1 MKLIVITGQEG
12 ADADG
17 LLRQVIADNGYS
29 YSEAP
34 RMVFPERSNL
44 LYHPRS
50 LYNNVRKVV
59 REHIDNDEGLFVVT
73 FSDYTMYGVRAEIRQ
88 AGFEGA
94 MLYQAESGGG
104 FVISEIDSN
113 GKCRYINGVFDVLR
127 DALNEVLG
135 W

>member
-59 REHIDNDEGLFVVT
+59 RDHIDNDEDLFVVT

-113 GKCRYINGVFDVLR
+113 GKCIY
-127 DALNEVLG
+127 
-135 W
+135 

>member
-17 LLRQVIADNGYS
+17 LLRQVIADKGYS

-50 LYNNVRKVV
+50 LYNNVKVTWNTV
-59 REHIDNDEGLFVVT
+59 RRFPNSLAEWRACAIKERRDN
-73 FSDYTMYGVRAEIRQ
+73 RQ
-88 AGFEGA
+88 ASIWWLFHI
-94 MLYQAESGGG
+94 
-104 FVISEIDSN
+104 ISWI
-113 GKCRYINGVFDVLR
+113 CWIV
-127 DALNEVLG
+127 
-135 W
+135 